1 MNDRITQ
8 LIIFISLLNLVKSN
22 LRLGQTKNTDDI
34 F

>member
-22 LRLGQTKNTDDI
+22 LRLNQTKNTDDI